1 MGRVIKS
8 ERLIPSHLYGEIN
21 SPNLRQIESDKESLT
36 HWKRP

>member
-21 SPNLRQIESDKESLT
+21 SPNLGQIEGDKESLT